1 MDKFIYI
8 ISIRFY
14 ALIFLL
20 YITMYFIM
28 FFLYLRNAHLIIY
41 ICEFARY
48 I

>member
-8 ISIRFY
+8 VSICFY

-48 I
+48 K

>member
-1 MDKFIYI
+1 MVKFIYI
-8 ISIRFY
+8 ISICFY

-28 FFLYLRNAHLIIY
+28 FFLYLCNAHLIIY

-48 I
+48 K